1 MGEADAV
8 ILRCSPRRLSPGP
21 CPDPRRR
28 RIRTRRRFP
37 PRASTR
43 NRLAEPREEAMT
55 ETPLTIFWQTDP
67 SFRNPEDDFAAAVL
81 ALEVRRNAFG
91 VHTTTTIASR

>member
-1 MGEADAV
+1 
-8 ILRCSPRRLSPGP
+8 
-21 CPDPRRR
+21 
-28 RIRTRRRFP
+28 
-37 PRASTR
+37 
-43 NRLAEPREEAMT
+43 MT

-67 SFRNPEDDFAAAVL
+67 SFRNPDDDFAAAVL